1 MVHSPSN
8 FSVKFI
14 ICTILLSLQ
23 SLYSTAQIDNVVVT
37 LPTAGYFCTGDNFDI
52 KFTITNQGGNTANY
66 FTANSQYKLEIGTL
80 SGKTFI
86 PVGVITPGVTSN
98 ATIPIKGE
106 TLPISFPTD
115 LTNTTV
121 SISIP
126 KIASNIAYVIYVTS
140 TNPSDA
146 SNKGYSNTFEVVEN
160 PLTNAGNDGPYCDT
174 ATINLSSNSTAIL
187 NTTDNVTYLWEG
199 PNGFTST
206 LANPVIAGS
215 DPTMSGT
222 YTVTTTNASTSGNI
236 CSFISSTNVVVSNDI
251 TWTGN
256 TSNDWNDATNWSCG
270 FLPKSTSNVIV
281 PSGLVTYPTITSGNL
296 GICNNITIQPNASLT
311 ISNSVLEIKGSIISP
326 NSIDAQ
332 NGTINFTGTS
342 TQTITSNSFLNNQ
355 IENLSINNSAGVS
368 NLGILN
374 ISRILLVNS
383 GTFDT
388 GNFITLLSSAAQT
401 ALIDGSGTGTI
412 TGNVTMQRFL
422 NPAFGYKLFSAPLQ
436 GVIVDDF
443 SSVVD
448 LTASFETFY
457 AYDESREISPGV
469 GATGYI
475 PYVDPAGVLG
485 VFEGYAVNFGGSNV
499 AKTLEVTG
507 TVTSG
512 PQSISLSNN
521 NGTYTKGFNLV
532 GNPYPSPIDWAA
544 GGWTKT
550 NVDNALY
557 FFTTSG
563 TDQYTGVY
571 TSAVNGAGGPSIIP
585 SMQGFFVHVSN
596 SQTGLLAATNA
607 VRVNDFSNEFVKS
620 RNEQKEILKLSA
632 KFDDSNLKDPLLF
645 YFDHGA
651 TKGFDSRL
659 DALKLMNTDP
669 KAPNFY
675 CIGINEKSMSI
686 NAIPMISGNTE
697 TLIPLGIF
705 SATDSW
711 VTISLDDLPN
721 DLTSNYIYLIDEEVN
736 KAINLGQKSSYRYYT
751 KAGKNESRFQLLI
764 SNTPIAKEYFVIDD
778 LFSLDNTNGTI
789 KVKMNLKNGEVGDI
803 KVASLTGQ
811 ILDTHFVTNKDVV
824 EITGIKSTGLYII
837 SFYTSNGIF
846 SKKVIIKN

>member
-1 MVHSPSN
+1 MVHSPTNFYLKFLICAIILAFCSLSSN
-8 FSVKFI
+8 AQIENVLVSQTT
-14 ICTILLSLQ
+14 ICTGSSFNI
-23 SLYSTAQIDNVVVT
+23 T
-37 LPTAGYFCTGDNFDI
+37 FDI
-52 KFTITNQGGNTANY
+52 TNKGATTGY
-66 FTANSQYKLEIGTL
+66 FTANSEYTLEIGTATGIGN
-80 SGKTFI
+80 SFVKTGDI
-86 PVGVITPGVTSN
+86 
-98 ATIPIKGE
+98 ATGLIDNIGNYPLVKNG
-106 TLPISFPTD
+106 TL
-115 LTNTTV
+115 TV
-121 SISIP
+121 SFDVIMPTSIL
-126 KIASNIAYVIYVTS
+126 SNTAYVINVS
-140 TNPSDA
+140 SINPADENKNF
-146 SNKGYSNTFEVVEN
+146 SNVFEVVQT
-160 PLTNAGNDGPYCDT
+160 PITMASNDGPYCDT

-199 PNGFTST
+199 PNGYTST
-206 LANPVIAGS
+206 LANPVIAGAS
-215 DPTMSGT
+215 PLMSGN
-222 YTVTTTNASTSGNI
+222 YVLTTTNAAISGNI

-256 TSNDWNDATNWSCG
+256 TSNDWNDATNWSCS
-270 FLPKSTSNVIV
+270 FLPKSTSNVII
-281 PSGLVTYPTITSGNL
+281 PAGLSKYPIL
-296 GICNNITIQPNASLT
+296 GTGSIGISNNITVVPGASLE
-311 ISNSVLEIKGSIISP
+311 ISNNTLQINGSITSTNDI
-326 NSIDAQ
+326 NLLA
-332 NGTINFTGTS
+332 GTINFTGS
-342 TQTITSNSFLNNQ
+342 AVQTIPANSFLNNTVKDLT
-355 IENLSINNSAGVS
+355 ISNTSGVINSGSLNIT
-368 NLGILN
+368 GILATTIGDFN
-374 ISRILLVNS
+374 TTGSTLILVS
-383 GTFDT
+383 DAT
-388 GNFITLLSSAAQT
+388 QT
-401 ALIDGSGTGTI
+401 ALIDPSGTGTI
-412 TGNVTMQRFL
+412 TGNVTMQRYI
-422 NPAFGYKLFSAPLQ
+422 NPAFGYKLISSPFQ
-436 GVIVDDF
+436 GVTVGDF
-443 SSVVD
+443 ASGSVVD
-448 LTASFETFY
+448 LAATFETFY

-475 PYVDPAGVLG
+475 PYVDPSGVLG
-485 VFEGYAVNFGGSNV
+485 VFKGYAVNFGGSNS
-499 AKTLEVTG
+499 AKTVEVTG

-596 SQTGLLAATNA
+596 SQTGLLAATND

-620 RNEQKEILKLSA
+620 RNEQKETLKLSA

-697 TLIPLGIF
+697 TLIPLGIS
-705 SATDSW
+705 SATDNW

-764 SNTPIAKEYFVIDD
+764 SNTPIAKDYFVIDD
-778 LFSLDNTNGTI
+778 LFSLDNINGSI

-803 KVASLTGQ
+803 KVASITGQ
-811 ILDTHFVTNKDVV
+811 ILDTHFVANKDVV

-837 SFYTSNGIF
+837 SFYTPNGIF